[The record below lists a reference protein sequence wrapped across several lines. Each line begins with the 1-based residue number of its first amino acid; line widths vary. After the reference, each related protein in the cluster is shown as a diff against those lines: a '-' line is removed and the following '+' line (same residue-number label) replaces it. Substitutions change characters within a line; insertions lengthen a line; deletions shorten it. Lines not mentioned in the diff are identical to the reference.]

1 LIGKTT
7 EELPT
12 AQPEAKPM
20 IRPSFVSLCLVGL
33 LCSKIEAAELPDA
46 VRQAGELRV
55 SVNAIYPPMEY
66 KDTASGQLTGL
77 DVDLGEALAKRLG
90 VRIVWAE
97 SAFEQLMPSL
107 ATGRADLIIS
117 GLTDR
122 VSRHDAADFI
132 DYLKTGAQFYVQ
144 AGSPMKV
151 ATDLCGKRVGT
162 SRSTSFPA
170 QIAAWSKEHCEADG
184 KPAIEV
190 VNAESTVDAR
200 GQLRQGR
207 IDAAVQ
213 GRETIPYAFANE
225 PGAYRILDAPFTTG
239 YQGIAVKKGEPAL
252 RDAVADALRGLIADG
267 TYKMILTKY
276 HLQDNALAEP
286 VINGAGP

>member
-1 LIGKTT
+1 
-7 EELPT
+7 
-12 AQPEAKPM
+12 M
-20 IRPSFVSLCLVGL
+20 IRLSFVSLYLAGLVASGAA
-33 LCSKIEAAELPDA
+33 AAELPDA
-46 VRQAGELRV
+46 VRQAGALHA

-66 KDTASGQLTGL
+66 KDTATGQLTGL
-77 DVDLGEALAKRLG
+77 DVELGEALAKRLG

-107 ATGRADLIIS
+107 QTRRADLIIS

-122 VSRHDAADFI
+122 VSRHEAADFI

-144 AGSPMKV
+144 ATSSMQV
-151 ATDLCGKRVGT
+151 LADLCGRRVGT

-170 QIAAWSKEHCEADG
+170 DIAAWSKAHCEAAG

-190 VNAESTVDAR
+190 VSAESTADAR

-213 GRETIPYAFANE
+213 GSETIPYAFANE
-225 PGAYRILDAPFTTG
+225 PGTYRVLEAPFTSG
-239 YQGIAVKKGEPAL
+239 YQGIAIKKGEAAL
-252 RDAVADALRGLIADG
+252 RDAVAEALRGLITDG
-267 TYKMILTKY
+267 TYKAILTKY
-276 HLQDNALAEP
+276 GLQDNALPEP

>member
-1 LIGKTT
+1 
-7 EELPT
+7 
-12 AQPEAKPM
+12 M
-20 IRPSFVSLCLVGL
+20 ICLRFFSFCLAGLVSSGAA
-33 LCSKIEAAELPDA
+33 AAELPDA
-46 VRQAGELRV
+46 VRQAGALHA

-66 KDTASGQLTGL
+66 KDTVTGQLTGL
-77 DVDLGEALAKRLG
+77 DVELGEALAKRLG
-90 VRIVWAE
+90 VRIIWAE

-107 ATGRADLIIS
+107 QTGRADLVIS

-122 VSRHDAADFI
+122 VSRHEVADFI

-144 AGSPMKV
+144 AASPMKV

-170 QIAAWSKEHCEADG
+170 DIVAWSKTHCGGAG
-184 KPAIEV
+184 TSAIEV
-190 VNAESTVDAR
+190 VNAESTADAR

-213 GRETIPYAFANE
+213 GSETIPYAFANE
-225 PGAYRILDAPFTTG
+225 PGTYRVLDAPFTSG
-239 YQGIAVKKGEPAL
+239 FQGIAIKKGEAAL
-252 RDAVADALRGLIADG
+252 RDAVADGLRGLIADG
-267 TYKMILTKY
+267 TYKAILTKY
-276 HLQDNALAEP
+276 GLQDNALPEP

>member
-1 LIGKTT
+1 
-7 EELPT
+7 
-12 AQPEAKPM
+12 M
-20 IRPSFVSLCLVGL
+20 IRHRFASVCFAGLVF
-33 LCSKIEAAELPDA
+33 SAAAAAELPDA
-46 VRQAGELRV
+46 VRQADAIHA

-66 KDTASGQLTGL
+66 KDTATGALTGL
-77 DVDLGEALAKRLG
+77 DVELGEALAKRLG
-90 VRIVWAE
+90 VRIIWAE

-107 ATGRADLIIS
+107 QTGRADLIIS

-122 VSRHDAADFI
+122 VSRHEVADFV

-144 AGSPMKV
+144 AGSPMHI

-170 QIAAWSKEHCEADG
+170 DIVAWSKTHCEAAG

-190 VNAESTVDAR
+190 VNAESTADAR
-200 GQLRQGR
+200 GQLRQDR

-213 GRETIPYAFANE
+213 GSETVPYAFANE
-225 PGAYRILDAPFTTG
+225 AGTYRLLEAPFTSG
-239 YQGIAVKKGEPAL
+239 FQGIAVKKGEAAL

-267 TYKMILTKY
+267 TYRAILTRY
-276 HLQDNALAEP
+276 GLEDNALPEP